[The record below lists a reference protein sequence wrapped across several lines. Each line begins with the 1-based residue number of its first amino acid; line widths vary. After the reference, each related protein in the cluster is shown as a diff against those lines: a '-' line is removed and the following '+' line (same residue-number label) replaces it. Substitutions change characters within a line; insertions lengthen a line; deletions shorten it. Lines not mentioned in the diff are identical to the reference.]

1 MEILTDPGKYRIAQ
15 VGDLSSGTMT
25 GPPHGSF
32 GSLSRPMSFLSLR
45 RPWISEYTHGP
56 MATEHIAAMIIIP
69 IAGERWDDLIACRAG
84 KHSMI
89 ETPKS
94 TNGNS
99 SSLSAKPRGIVH
111 LLATAIG

>member
-1 MEILTDPGKYRIAQ
+1 M
-15 VGDLSSGTMT
+15 
-25 GPPHGSF
+25 
-32 GSLSRPMSFLSLR
+32 
-45 RPWISEYTHGP
+45 SEYTHGP
-56 MATEHIAAMIIIP
+56 MTTEHIAAMIIIP

-89 ETPKS
+89 EMPKS